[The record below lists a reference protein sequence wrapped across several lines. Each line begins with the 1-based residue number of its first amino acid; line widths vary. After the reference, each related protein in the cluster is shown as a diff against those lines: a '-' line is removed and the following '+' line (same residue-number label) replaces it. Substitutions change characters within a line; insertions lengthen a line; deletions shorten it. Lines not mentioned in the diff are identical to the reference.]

1 MEIRSRYSKIDRVQ
15 LSFDPELTDEYGNY
29 VARSITQQQ
38 FRDECDIRWLLKRYR
53 ETGTPL
59 PAPVGSFEDVTSVAD
74 FQTHMN
80 AVARTKEYFD
90 LLPATTRA
98 RFANDPM
105 QLVAFL
111 NDDAN
116 RAEAVKLG
124 LLEASKA
131 ESAIPLP
138 SEVKKPVEAASGES
152 ESVLI

>member
-1 MEIRSRYSKIDRVQ
+1 MNIRSRYSKVDRVQ
-15 LSFDPELTDEYGNY
+15 LSFDNELTDSFGNY
-29 VARSITQQQ
+29 VARSMTQQQ
-38 FRDECDIRWLLKRYR
+38 FKDECDIRWLLKRYR

-59 PAPVGSFEDVTSVAD
+59 PVPVGSFEDVSSVAD

-90 LLPATTRA
+90 SLPSATRA

-111 NDDAN
+111 NDDSN

-131 ESAIPLP
+131 ESATPL
-138 SEVKKPVEAASGES
+138 SSDVKKPAEAGSGVP
-152 ESVLI
+152 ESV

>member
-1 MEIRSRYSKIDRVQ
+1 MEIRSRYFKVDRVQ
-15 LSFDPELTDEYGNY
+15 LSFDPELTDADGNY
-29 VARSITQQQ
+29 VARSMTQQQ
-38 FRDECDIRWLLKRYR
+38 FKNECDIRWLLKRYR

-59 PAPVGSFEDVTSVAD
+59 PVPTGSFEDVSTVAD

-90 LLPATTRA
+90 SLPATTRA

-124 LLEASKA
+124 LLEASKV
-131 ESAIPLP
+131 ESATPLP
-138 SEVKKPVEAASGES
+138 SEVKKPAEAGSGES
-152 ESVLI
+152 ESV